1 MNNLKYNYALD
12 QFNNCI
18 AIDDAIKG
26 NEYFLGKT
34 DIPLIVRDGDVNQ
47 KHFSLKSK
55 SDSLLKSYV
64 NESPEHY
71 NEKYKILKQGYF
83 DFEGMRITPKKIEI
97 EYRFKETNQVCD
109 VVFFDENDDLM
120 CIIEIFVTNRKEK
133 KDIDKFKKLNINVYE
148 YNYNNR
154 ETELI
159 NWSFHNEKIKLQAER
174 NIEKWYEQK
183 TNEKIQRIERD
194 RDTLIE
200 LLSSQDTGKVE
211 NELELVGI
219 QQANIEREQR
229 ETYSISEKFNS
240 IRTKIEI
247 TKREKQSSTFEITRK
262 EGELN
267 DIEQKINWTEKTIKE
282 NIKKTG
288 SESSLKIRIEQAAS
302 ELAKYKGFISW
313 QENRSRQANTV
324 IKRNK

>member
-34 DIPLIVRDGDVNQ
+34 DIPLIVRDGEVNQ

-97 EYRFKETNQVCD
+97 EYRFEETNQVCD

-159 NWSFHNEKIKLQAER
+159 NWSLASERIKLQA
-174 NIEKWYEQK
+174 Q
-183 TNEKIQRIERD
+183 
-194 RDTLIE
+194 
-200 LLSSQDTGKVE
+200 
-211 NELELVGI
+211 NELDLVKKK
-219 QQANIEREQR
+219 QANIDKKQKETDSRSERFDCIRKDTEIAEREKK
-229 ETYSISEKFNS
+229 SA
-240 IRTKIEI
+240 
-247 TKREKQSSTFEITRK
+247 TFEITRK
-262 EGELN
+262 EGDLR
-267 DIEQKINWTEKTIKE
+267 DIEQKINWSEKRIKE
-282 NIKKTG
+282 VAKPVG
-288 SESSLKIRIEQAAS
+288 SESSLTIRIERATS
-302 ELAKYKGFISW
+302 ELAKYKGLLSW

>member
-34 DIPLIVRDGDVNQ
+34 DIPLIVRDGEVNQ

-148 YNYNNR
+148 YNYNNG

-240 IRTKIEI
+240 IRKKIEI

>member
-34 DIPLIVRDGDVNQ
+34 DIPLIVRDGEVNQ

-97 EYRFKETNQVCD
+97 EYRFEETNQVCD

-159 NWSFHNEKIKLQAER
+159 NWSLASERIKLQA
-174 NIEKWYEQK
+174 Q
-183 TNEKIQRIERD
+183 NE
-194 RDTLIE
+194 LV
-200 LLSSQDTGKVE
+200 LVE
-211 NELELVGI
+211 NK
-219 QQANIEREQR
+219 QANIDKKQKETDSRSERFDCIRKDTEIAEREKK
-229 ETYSISEKFNS
+229 SA
-240 IRTKIEI
+240 
-247 TKREKQSSTFEITRK
+247 TFEITRK
-262 EGELN
+262 EGDLR
-267 DIEQKINWTEKTIKE
+267 DIEQKINWSEKRIKE
-282 NIKKTG
+282 VAKPVG
-288 SESSLKIRIEQAAS
+288 SESSLTIRIERATS
-302 ELAKYKGFISW
+302 ELAKYKGLLSW

>member
-159 NWSFHNEKIKLQAER
+159 NWSLASERIKLQA
-174 NIEKWYEQK
+174 Q
-183 TNEKIQRIERD
+183 
-194 RDTLIE
+194 
-200 LLSSQDTGKVE
+200 
-211 NELELVGI
+211 NELDLVKKK
-219 QQANIEREQR
+219 QANIDKKQKETDSRSERFDCIRKDTKIAEREKK
-229 ETYSISEKFNS
+229 SA
-240 IRTKIEI
+240 
-247 TKREKQSSTFEITRK
+247 TFQITRK
-262 EGELN
+262 EGELR

-282 NIKKTG
+282 PIKKTG
-288 SESSLKIRIEQAAS
+288 SESSLKIRIEQAAF
-302 ELAKYKGFISW
+302 ELAKYKGLISW

>member
-267 DIEQKINWTEKTIKE
+267 DIEQKINWTKKTIKE

>member
-34 DIPLIVRDGDVNQ
+34 DIPLIVRDGEFNQ

-211 NELELVGI
+211 KKLEIVGI
-219 QQANIEREQR
+219 QQGNIEREQR

-247 TKREKQSSTFEITRK
+247 TEREKQSATFEITRK

-288 SESSLKIRIEQAAS
+288 SESSRKIRIEQAAS
-302 ELAKYKGFISW
+302 ELAKYKGLISW

>member
-12 QFNNCI
+12 QFNDCI

-34 DIPLIVRDGDVNQ
+34 DIPLIVRDGEFNQ

-219 QQANIEREQR
+219 QQGNIEREQR
-229 ETYSISEKFNS
+229 ETDSISEKFNS

-247 TKREKQSSTFEITRK
+247 TEREKKSATFEITRK
-262 EGELN
+262 EGDHR
-267 DIEQKINWTEKTIKE
+267 DIEQKINWTEKRIKE
-282 NIKKTG
+282 VAKPVG
-288 SESSLKIRIEQAAS
+288 SESSRKIRIEQAAS
-302 ELAKYKGFISW
+302 ELAKYKGLISW

>member
-282 NIKKTG
+282 PIKKTG

-302 ELAKYKGFISW
+302 ELAKYKGLISW

>member
-1 MNNLKYNYALD
+1 MVRTKNYR
-12 QFNNCI
+12 
-18 AIDDAIKG
+18 
-26 NEYFLGKT
+26 T
-34 DIPLIVRDGDVNQ
+34 
-47 KHFSLKSK
+47 
-55 SDSLLKSYV
+55 
-64 NESPEHY
+64 
-71 NEKYKILKQGYF
+71 
-83 DFEGMRITPKKIEI
+83 
-97 EYRFKETNQVCD
+97 
-109 VVFFDENDDLM
+109 
-120 CIIEIFVTNRKEK
+120 
-133 KDIDKFKKLNINVYE
+133 
-148 YNYNNR
+148 
-154 ETELI
+154 
-159 NWSFHNEKIKLQAER
+159 
-174 NIEKWYEQK
+174 
-183 TNEKIQRIERD
+183 IQRIERD

-211 NELELVGI
+211 NKLELVRI
-219 QQANIEREQR
+219 QQGNIEREQR

-288 SESSLKIRIEQAAS
+288 SESSRKIRIEQAAS
-302 ELAKYKGFISW
+302 ELAKYKGLLSW

>member
-34 DIPLIVRDGDVNQ
+34 DIPLIVRDGEFNQ

-211 NELELVGI
+211 NKLELVGI
-219 QQANIEREQR
+219 QQGNIDREQR

-267 DIEQKINWTEKTIKE
+267 DIEQKINWTEKRIKE
-282 NIKKTG
+282 VAKPVG
-288 SESSLKIRIEQAAS
+288 SESSRKIRIEQAAS
-302 ELAKYKGFISW
+302 ELAKYKGLISW

>member
-34 DIPLIVRDGDVNQ
+34 DIPLIVRDGEVNQ

-97 EYRFKETNQVCD
+97 EYRFEETNQVCD

-159 NWSFHNEKIKLQAER
+159 NWSLASERIKLQA
-174 NIEKWYEQK
+174 Q
-183 TNEKIQRIERD
+183 
-194 RDTLIE
+194 
-200 LLSSQDTGKVE
+200 
-211 NELELVGI
+211 NELDLVKKK
-219 QQANIEREQR
+219 QANIDKKQKETDSRSERFDCIRKDTEIAEREKK
-229 ETYSISEKFNS
+229 SA
-240 IRTKIEI
+240 
-247 TKREKQSSTFEITRK
+247 TFEITRK
-262 EGELN
+262 EGDLR
-267 DIEQKINWTEKTIKE
+267 DIEQKINWSEKRIKE
-282 NIKKTG
+282 VAKPVG
-288 SESSLKIRIEQAAS
+288 SESSLKIRIERATS

>member
-34 DIPLIVRDGDVNQ
+34 DIPLIVRDGEFNQ

-55 SDSLLKSYV
+55 SDSLLKSYL

-148 YNYNNR
+148 YNYNNK

-240 IRTKIEI
+240 IRKKIEI

>member
-34 DIPLIVRDGDVNQ
+34 DIPLIVRDGEFNQ

-211 NELELVGI
+211 NKLELVGI
-219 QQANIEREQR
+219 QQGNIDREQR

-282 NIKKTG
+282 TIKKTG
-288 SESSLKIRIEQAAS
+288 SESSRKIRIEQAAS
-302 ELAKYKGFISW
+302 ELAKYKGLISW

>member
-34 DIPLIVRDGDVNQ
+34 DIPLIVRDGEVNQ

-55 SDSLLKSYV
+55 SDSLLKSYL

-83 DFEGMRITPKKIEI
+83 DFEGIRITPKKIEI

-154 ETELI
+154 ETKLI
-159 NWSFHNEKIKLQAER
+159 NWSLASERIKLQA
-174 NIEKWYEQK
+174 Q
-183 TNEKIQRIERD
+183 
-194 RDTLIE
+194 
-200 LLSSQDTGKVE
+200 
-211 NELELVGI
+211 NELDLVKKK
-219 QQANIEREQR
+219 QANIDKKQKETDSRSER
-229 ETYSISEKFNS
+229 FDC
-240 IRTKIEI
+240 IRKDTEI
-247 TKREKQSSTFEITRK
+247 AGREKKYATFQITRK
-262 EGELN
+262 EGELR

-282 NIKKTG
+282 PIKKTG

>member
-34 DIPLIVRDGDVNQ
+34 DIPLIVRDGEFNQ

-159 NWSFHNEKIKLQAER
+159 NWSLASERIKLQA
-174 NIEKWYEQK
+174 Q
-183 TNEKIQRIERD
+183 
-194 RDTLIE
+194 
-200 LLSSQDTGKVE
+200 
-211 NELELVGI
+211 NELDLVKKK
-219 QQANIEREQR
+219 QANIDKKQKETDSRSERFDCIRKDTKIAEREKK
-229 ETYSISEKFNS
+229 SA
-240 IRTKIEI
+240 
-247 TKREKQSSTFEITRK
+247 TFQITRK
-262 EGELN
+262 EGELR

-282 NIKKTG
+282 PIKKTG

>member
-34 DIPLIVRDGDVNQ
+34 DIPLIVRDGEFNQ

-159 NWSFHNEKIKLQAER
+159 NWSLASERIKRQA
-174 NIEKWYEQK
+174 Q
-183 TNEKIQRIERD
+183 
-194 RDTLIE
+194 
-200 LLSSQDTGKVE
+200 
-211 NELELVGI
+211 NELVLVGNK
-219 QQANIEREQR
+219 QANIDKKQKETDSRSERFDCIRKDTEIAEREKK
-229 ETYSISEKFNS
+229 SA
-240 IRTKIEI
+240 
-247 TKREKQSSTFEITRK
+247 TFEITRK
-262 EGELN
+262 EGDHR
-267 DIEQKINWTEKTIKE
+267 DIEQKINWTEKRIKE
-282 NIKKTG
+282 VAKPVG
-288 SESSLKIRIEQAAS
+288 SESSRKIRIERAAS
-302 ELAKYKGFISW
+302 ELAKYKGLISW

>member
-34 DIPLIVRDGDVNQ
+34 DIPLIVRDGEVNQ

-97 EYRFKETNQVCD
+97 EYRFEETNQVCD

-133 KDIDKFKKLNINVYE
+133 KDIDKFKKLNTNVYE
-148 YNYNNR
+148 YNYNNG

-159 NWSFHNEKIKLQAER
+159 NWSLASERIKLQA
-174 NIEKWYEQK
+174 Q
-183 TNEKIQRIERD
+183 NE
-194 RDTLIE
+194 LV
-200 LLSSQDTGKVE
+200 LVE
-211 NELELVGI
+211 NK
-219 QQANIEREQR
+219 QANIDKKQKETDSRSERFDCIRKDTEIAEREKK
-229 ETYSISEKFNS
+229 SA
-240 IRTKIEI
+240 
-247 TKREKQSSTFEITRK
+247 TFEITRK
-262 EGELN
+262 EGDLR
-267 DIEQKINWTEKTIKE
+267 DIEQKINWSEKRIKE
-282 NIKKTG
+282 VAKPVG
-288 SESSLKIRIEQAAS
+288 SESSLTIRIERATS